1 MLVDGFVD
9 RLVLTGKPELWQLW
23 WKVPLASVSFE
34 NAVPPCVLRN
44 CLNCGGVVERSW
56 TWRRKARFTYITSSG
71 CQLPFTFFGRQSCC
85 YCCCFELG
93 NLAMPRKQYWT
104 KKILANALHRLGA
117 QYHVHQCFKFRQKN
131 TYPGYVHVLRK
142 TFTLMICRLLIK
154 QLMIMSG
161 LSDSLVRSDIDMSH

>member
-1 MLVDGFVD
+1 MLDDRFVD
-9 RLVLTGKPELWQLW
+9 RLMLTGKPELWQLW

-44 CLNCGGVVERSW
+44 CLNCSGCRGKVLNL
-56 TWRRKARFTYITSSG
+56 TTKGPLYATSSG
-71 CQLPFTFFGRQSCC
+71 CQLPFTFFGRQSHC
-85 YCCCFELG
+85 YCCCFEFRSLT
-93 NLAMPRKQYWT
+93 MPRKLYWT
-104 KKILANALHRLGA
+104 KKILASSLRCLGT

-131 TYPGYVHVLRK
+131 TYPGYVHVLGK

-161 LSDSLVRSDIDMSH
+161 LSDSLVRLDIDMSH